1 MVDSDHVIP
10 RDSDSPTDRV
20 SSPSGSR
27 ARLQHPPRVHVCLH
41 VVTLIY
47 IILSVNDAPYIVVFH
62 AQCVPVCIHVIYR
75 IIIRKMH
82 AIVLYFKVGWFAV
95 HGGFIAG
102 LCGCSYWMRTI
113 KLSQVCL

>member
-10 RDSDSPTDRV
+10 RDSDYPTDRV

-47 IILSVNDAPYIVVFH
+47 IILSVNDAPYIVVSH
-62 AQCVPVCIHVIYR
+62 ARCVPVCIHVIYI
-75 IIIRKMH
+75 IIIRKMLVC
-82 AIVLYFKVGWFAV
+82 ISKLVGLQFMV
-95 HGGFIAG
+95 DLLLVSVVVPI
-102 LCGCSYWMRTI
+102 GCV
-113 KLSQVCL
+113 Q